1 MGKGFKVPP
10 VVFNVST
17 DTMPLILDV
26 HITVIHLVSR
36 RHCLR
41 KDCGSLSSRA
51 LPVDS
56 DADLTF
62 LWSPVLATA
71 FRESSQRVS
80 SFLGGLFRTKL
91 ALRWLPAAWESCWAS
106 GLLPGKRPSCLPQG
120 KLEPTGRTALPW
132 GGGFAAA
139 PGHQGWRGL
148 RHSQPRCL
156 LWNGLWS
163 LRSAGHQAA

>member
-1 MGKGFKVPP
+1 
-10 VVFNVST
+10 
-17 DTMPLILDV
+17 MPLILDV

-41 KDCGSLSSRA
+41 KDCGSLSSWA
-51 LPVDS
+51 QPVDS
-56 DADLTF
+56 DADLT
-62 LWSPVLATA
+62 LLRSPLLATA

-80 SFLGGLFRTKL
+80 SFLGGFSELNWPCADFQLLGK
-91 ALRWLPAAWESCWAS
+91 AAEPQR
-106 GLLPGKRPSCLPQG
+106 LLPRERPSCLPQG

-132 GGGFAAA
+132 GGGFAAV

-156 LWNGLWS
+156 L
-163 LRSAGHQAA
+163 